1 MWFCLLHLCVRLFG
15 GERAEEEIG
24 ESGVSGSVVEGRPL
38 AQRYCTK

>member
-1 MWFCLLHLCVRLFG
+1 MVLSATPVCSTFG